1 LSYTLLIEVADKT
14 YNMDFHC
21 RFMLKPVDDIRIRP
35 GITVSELIEQMRH
48 GGGFTALYLGKS
60 VEVLREM
67 IKDTECVKFLS
78 FVGAPIGTGLRGVIT
93 ELIREKLFDVVI
105 TTCGAL
111 DHDIARSL
119 REYYEGDFWMDDEEL
134 RKRGYHR
141 LGCVLI
147 PLENYGPTIEKFIQ
161 ELLEEEYSRGLREV
175 CSSDIAYLIGKKIED
190 ENSFLKN
197 AAENNVPV
205 FIPGILDGAV
215 GTQIWFFQQK
225 HRDFKLNLLR
235 DFDKL
240 SEIIFNAKRSGALM
254 IGGGISKHHVLWWN
268 QFKDGL
274 DYAVYITTGY
284 EYDGSLSGATVRE
297 AVSWGKVKPE
307 AKKITIH
314 GDATIILPLIASALI
329 TSNE

>member
-1 LSYTLLIEVADKT
+1 MPKVVRDIKI
-14 YNMDFHC
+14 
-21 RFMLKPVDDIRIRP
+21 KP
-35 GITVSELIEQMRH
+35 GMTVSELVEMMR
-48 GGGFTALYLGKS
+48 GSGGFTALYVARA
-60 VEVLREM
+60 VEVLEKM
-67 IKDTECVKFLS
+67 IRDNDCIRFLS
-78 FVGAPIGTGLRGVIT
+78 FIGAPIGTGLRGVIS
-93 ELIREKLFDVVI
+93 ELIRRRFFNIVI

-119 REYYEGDFWMDDEEL
+119 KEYYEGDFWMDDETL
-134 RKRGYHR
+134 RKQGYHR

-147 PLENYGPTIEKFIQ
+147 PLENYGPTIERFTQ
-161 ELLEEEYSRGLREV
+161 ELLEEEYNRGLREV
-175 CSSDIAYLIGKKIED
+175 CSSDIAYLIGMKIRD

-197 AAENNVPV
+197 AAENNIPV
-205 FIPGILDGAV
+205 FVPGILDGAV
-215 GTQIWFFQQK
+215 GTQIWLFQQK

-240 SEIIFNAKRSGALM
+240 SEVIFKAKRSGALM

-307 AKKITIH
+307 AMKITVH
-314 GDATIILPLIASALI
+314 GDATVILPLIASALL
-329 TSNE
+329 TLE

>member
-1 LSYTLLIEVADKT
+1 
-14 YNMDFHC
+14 
-21 RFMLKPVDDIRIRP
+21 MLRVVKDIKIKP
-35 GITVSELIEQMRH
+35 GMTVSELIEMM
-48 GGGFTALYLGKS
+48 GGSGGFTALYVARA
-60 VEVLREM
+60 VEVLEKM
-67 IKDTECVKFLS
+67 IKDNDCIKFLS
-78 FVGAPIGTGLRGVIT
+78 FIGAPIGTGLRGVIS
-93 ELIREKLFDVVI
+93 ELIRRRLFNIVI

-119 REYYEGDFWMDDEEL
+119 KEYYEGDFWMDDETL
-134 RKRGYHR
+134 RKQGYHR

-147 PLENYGPTIEKFIQ
+147 PLENYGPTIEKFTQ
-161 ELLEEEYSRGLREV
+161 ELLEEEYNKGLREV
-175 CSSDIAYLIGKKIED
+175 CSSDITYLIGLKLKD

-197 AAENNVPV
+197 AAENNIPV
-205 FIPGILDGAV
+205 FVPGILDGAV
-215 GTQIWFFQQK
+215 GTQIWLFQQK

-240 SEIIFNAKRSGALM
+240 SDVVFKAKRSGALM

-307 AKKITIH
+307 AMKVTVH

-329 TSNE
+329 KLE

>member
-1 LSYTLLIEVADKT
+1 MPKVVRDIKI
-14 YNMDFHC
+14 
-21 RFMLKPVDDIRIRP
+21 KP
-35 GITVSELIEQMRH
+35 GMTVSELVEMMRDS
-48 GGGFTALYLGKS
+48 GGFTALYVARA
-60 VEVLREM
+60 VEVLEKM
-67 IKDTECVKFLS
+67 IGDNDCIRFLS
-78 FVGAPIGTGLRGVIT
+78 FIGAPIGTGLRGVIS
-93 ELIREKLFDVVI
+93 ELIRRRFFNIVI

-119 REYYEGDFWMDDEEL
+119 KEYYEGDFWMDDETL
-134 RKRGYHR
+134 RKQGYHR

-147 PLENYGPTIEKFIQ
+147 PLENYGPTIERFTQ
-161 ELLEEEYSRGLREV
+161 ELLEEEYNRGLREV
-175 CSSDIAYLIGKKIED
+175 CSSDIAYLIGMKIRD

-197 AAENNVPV
+197 AAENNIPV
-205 FIPGILDGAV
+205 FVPGILDGAV
-215 GTQIWFFQQK
+215 GTQIWLFQQK

-240 SEIIFNAKRSGALM
+240 SEVIFKAKRSGALM

-307 AKKITIH
+307 AMKITVH
-314 GDATIILPLIASALI
+314 GDATVILPLIASALL
-329 TSNE
+329 TLE

>member
-1 LSYTLLIEVADKT
+1 
-14 YNMDFHC
+14 
-21 RFMLKPVDDIRIRP
+21 MLRIVRDIKIKPR
-35 GITVSELIEQMRH
+35 ITVSELVEMM
-48 GGGFTALYLGKS
+48 GNSGGFTALYIARA
-60 VEVLREM
+60 VEVLEKM
-67 IKDTECVKFLS
+67 IRDNDCIRFLS
-78 FVGAPIGTGLRGVIT
+78 FIGAPIGTGLRGVIS
-93 ELIREKLFDVVI
+93 ELIKRRFFNIVI

-119 REYYEGDFWMDDEEL
+119 KEYYEGDFWMDDETL
-134 RKRGYHR
+134 RKQGYHR

-147 PLENYGPTIEKFIQ
+147 PLENYGPTIEKFTQ
-161 ELLEEEYSRGLREV
+161 ELLEEEYDRGLREV
-175 CSSDIAYLIGKKIED
+175 CSSDIAYLIGMRIKD

-197 AAENNVPV
+197 AAENNIPV
-205 FIPGILDGAV
+205 FVPGILDGAV
-215 GTQIWFFQQK
+215 GTQIWLFQQK

-240 SEIIFNAKRSGALM
+240 SEMIFKAKRSGALM

-307 AKKITIH
+307 AMKVTVH
-314 GDATIILPLIASALI
+314 GDATIILPLIASALL
-329 TSNE
+329 TLE

>member
-1 LSYTLLIEVADKT
+1 
-14 YNMDFHC
+14 
-21 RFMLKPVDDIRIRP
+21 MLRPIKDIKIRL
-35 GITVSELIEQMRH
+35 GMTASELIEQMRNA
-48 GGGFTALYLGKS
+48 GGFTASYLGRA

-67 IKDTECVKFLS
+67 VRDPECVKFLS
-78 FVGAPIGTGLRGVIT
+78 FIGAPIGTGLRGVIS
-93 ELIREKLFDVVI
+93 ELLKRGLFEVVV

-119 REYYEGDFWMDDEEL
+119 GEYYEGDFWMDDETL
-134 RKRGYHR
+134 KKNGYHR

-147 PLENYGPTIEKFIQ
+147 PFENYGQTIEKFTQ
-161 ELLEEEYSRGLREV
+161 ELLEEEYNKGLREV
-175 CSSDIAYLIGKKIED
+175 SSSDISYLIGRKIKD

-197 AAENNVPV
+197 ASENGIPV
-205 FIPGILDGAV
+205 FVPGILDGAV
-215 GTQIWFFQQK
+215 GTQIWLFQQK
-225 HRDFKLNLLR
+225 HRDFKLNLLK

-284 EYDGSLSGATVRE
+284 EYDGSLSGAAVRE

-307 AKKITIH
+307 AMKVTIY
-314 GDATIILPLIASALI
+314 GDATIIVPLIASALI
-329 TSNE
+329 TVE